1 MLLIWASVRECHP
14 TLGGLRLRPDVG
26 GGVMGRR
33 GRPDILGPAILLDVA
48 ARSVAFVVFG
58 LALLIGGTA
67 GAAGSARERATS
79 CSSPRDIA
87 LGSRRPNGPYAGWG
101 ACRPRWFSN
110 GGDPSGTVTEIYWT
124 SWGGR
129 VATGRGRAS
138 VFRPGGG
145 YYGRKVVI
153 YLRPYDVGR
162 CSARG
167 RRAYLRL
174 RYKHPDKPGGTLGP
188 WREWEPGRTL
198 CNSY

>member
-1 MLLIWASVRECHP
+1 MS
-14 TLGGLRLRPDVG
+14 PDARRSCGYALDGG

-33 GRPDILGPAILLDVA
+33 GRPDIVGPAILLDVA
-48 ARSVAFVVFG
+48 VRSVAFVVFG
-58 LALLIGGTA
+58 VALLTGGTGA
-67 GAAGSARERATS
+67 GGSAREGATS

-87 LGSRRPNGPYAGWG
+87 LGSRRPNGLYAGWG

-110 GGDPSGTVTEIYWT
+110 GGDPSGTVTKIYWT

-145 YYGRKVVI
+145 YYSRTVVI
-153 YLRPYDVGR
+153 YLRAFEVSR

-167 RRAYLRL
+167 RRSYLRL
-174 RYKHPDKPGGTLGP
+174 RVKRPEKPGGPLGP
-188 WREWEPGRTL
+188 WWDWYPGRTL